1 MLSEMQHLARKFNV
15 SWRWML
21 TGEGA
26 PDADA
31 DTEMSVVAGG
41 IAERLSRVD
50 ALKREDALRAIN
62 GILDAFSGEPPL
74 KTGT

>member
-26 PDADA
+26 PDTDT
-31 DTEMSVVAGG
+31 DTEMNVVAGG

-50 ALKREDALRAIN
+50 AVKREDALRAIN

-74 KTGT
+74 QTGT